1 MDTKYKLDVVED
13 FEFDG
18 RIHALALS
26 QETLLTSSPKVMQFA
41 CASSNH
47 KIYLFESGFKDHP
60 EKKVIFPYKF
70 LDCFLKKD
78 ILLFNV
84 AGTERSYGLHQRY
97 LF

>member
-1 MDTKYKLDVVED
+1 METKYKLDVIEE

-47 KIYLFESGFKDHP
+47 KIYVFESGFKDHS
-60 EKKVIFPYKF
+60 EKKVAQEF
-70 LDCFLKKD
+70 LCCTYLE
-78 ILLFNV
+78 IGYNV
-84 AGTERSYGLHQRY
+84 IKLVGTERSYGLHQ
-97 LF
+97 